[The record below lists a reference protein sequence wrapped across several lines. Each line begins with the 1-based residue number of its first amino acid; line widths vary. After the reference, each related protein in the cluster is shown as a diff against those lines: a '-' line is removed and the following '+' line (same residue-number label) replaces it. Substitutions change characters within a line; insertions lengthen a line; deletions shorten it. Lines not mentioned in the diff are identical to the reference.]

1 MAAANHELA
10 RSDYLAGMK
19 HKDIAAKYG
28 VSINTV
34 KSWARRHNWTRPKS
48 VQPATKKQMQ
58 PKAGAKS
65 QKRVA
70 AAMIASVEENEEL
83 SDQEREFCLRYIRTF
98 NATRSY
104 MDAFS
109 STWESANAHAWR
121 LMQKQRIRDEIRQLK
136 EIKNSAILASGED
149 VVEMYMRIAFA
160 DLKDF
165 VSWGRTSV
173 PVMGPFGPITVDDG
187 CGGKIELHKEVNDV
201 RFDSSEFSDGQMV
214 SEIKVGK
221 DGASIKLADRMT
233 ALRWLSDYFELNPK
247 DRHRDDYERR
257 RLELEEK
264 KAGDTDA
271 DALAEAKRL
280 LEGIDSAF

>member
-19 HKDIAAKYG
+19 YKDIADKYG

-34 KSWARRHNWTRPKS
+34 KSWAKRHNWTRPKRA
-48 VQPATKKQMQ
+48 QPAPKKRMQ
-58 PKAGAKS
+58 PKEGAKS
-65 QKRVA
+65 QKKVIS
-70 AAMIASVEENEEL
+70 AMIASVEENDEL
-83 SDQEREFCLRYIRTF
+83 TDAEREFCLRYIRTF

-104 MDAFS
+104 MDAFD

-121 LMQKQRIRDEIRQLK
+121 LMQKQRIRDEIRRLK

-187 CGGKIELHKEVNDV
+187 CGGKIELHKEVMMFGS
-201 RFDSSEFSDGQMV
+201 RIQSLPM
-214 SEIKVGK
+214 
-221 DGASIKLADRMT
+221 
-233 ALRWLSDYFELNPK
+233 
-247 DRHRDDYERR
+247 
-257 RLELEEK
+257 
-264 KAGDTDA
+264 
-271 DALAEAKRL
+271 AKW
-280 LEGIDSAF
+280 SMK